1 MKNTIGTQRKYPEKT
16 RTIRS
21 SMYCSAFCLNLN
33 LTCTEFVF
41 FCIFMSFVRR
51 QFVRNLGKAH
61 YNLTVKQRSAKRN
74 IQKRS
79 TYKNNKRN
87 VQNRSTHKK
96 HQNKYTK

>member
-1 MKNTIGTQRKYPEKT
+1 
-16 RTIRS
+16 
-21 SMYCSAFCLNLN
+21 
-33 LTCTEFVF
+33 
-41 FCIFMSFVRR
+41 MSFVRR

-87 VQNRSTHKK
+87 VQKSLHIKNTKINIQNRSAHKK
-96 HQNKYTK
+96 EENIQIRLT